1 MTRTLPLSL
10 LLAVLASSA
19 AQAASLAQIEYRLHQ
34 DPQADVE
41 ADLRLLASRGDRASM
56 QLLADVLA
64 GSADQVRQQ
73 EAVALYQA
81 AFAEG
86 QGQLGALVALA
97 NFSERQA
104 NGLEAQRVFFQ
115 AAVQRFP
122 ASRDPNSVQV
132 SLDLF
137 LVYPELY
144 QPDQVRELIA
154 LHQRACTSTCA
165 APLYRARLA
174 EQQGQR
180 ALADN
185 LYLSALHSDARAV
198 DRYYQF
204 LGEQQD
210 ELFPA
215 RVSSLLGQIDQLPVA
230 VVQAIGSLLSGL
242 PREHDPQVMQWLD
255 NAIARHAD
263 QALVSKAS
271 YMMSAPQTYSAEEV
285 FALID
290 QVELTRP
297 QEGRALRASAYMV
310 RGWSSLDPFKAQ
322 DIIQG
327 LLAEGYQ
334 NAYLNLGELYSMGGL
349 DEVDQAKA
357 IETYRILAARGVP
370 SAYYRIATIYGG
382 GKGICHDKVKA
393 YAYAKIAVDGGELGA
408 RKFLKELE
416 AQISQEQLNQA
427 LQARSGIIREIE
439 ASL

>member
-144 QPDQVRELIA
+144 QPDQVRELIV

-165 APLYRARLA
+165 APDRLA
-174 EQQGQR
+174 
-180 ALADN
+180 
-185 LYLSALHSDARAV
+185 
-198 DRYYQF
+198 
-204 LGEQQD
+204 
-210 ELFPA
+210 
-215 RVSSLLGQIDQLPVA
+215 
-230 VVQAIGSLLSGL
+230 
-242 PREHDPQVMQWLD
+242 
-255 NAIARHAD
+255 RH
-263 QALVSKAS
+263 
-271 YMMSAPQTYSAEEV
+271 
-285 FALID
+285 
-290 QVELTRP
+290 
-297 QEGRALRASAYMV
+297 G
-310 RGWSSLDPFKAQ
+310 
-322 DIIQG
+322 QG
-327 LLAEGYQ
+327 L
-334 NAYLNLGELYSMGGL
+334 
-349 DEVDQAKA
+349 
-357 IETYRILAARGVP
+357 R
-370 SAYYRIATIYGG
+370 
-382 GKGICHDKVKA
+382 
-393 YAYAKIAVDGGELGA
+393 
-408 RKFLKELE
+408 
-416 AQISQEQLNQA
+416 
-427 LQARSGIIREIE
+427 
-439 ASL
+439 